1 MITYKTWDLIR
12 VPYKTKVCKSFY
24 DKLQTNFYVLNG
36 FYFIEEVNTFFFF
49 RKPVVKVILD
59 SPLLM
64 TESNKTFIMAFGGIL
79 DDKISHLEKGY
90 GIPVF
95 TNKLGFDPML
105 LVFNFIQS
113 LQPTKHKSPQELI
126 FGISDEQTDKNINK
140 YPNIK
145 P

>member
-12 VPYKTKVCKSFY
+12 VPYKTTVCKSIY
-24 DKLQTNFYVLNG
+24 DKLQTNFYTLNG

-49 RKPVVKVILD
+49 RKPTVKVILN
-59 SPLLM
+59 SPLPM
-64 TESNKTFIMAFGGIL
+64 TDANKTFIMSFGGIL
-79 DDKISHLEKGY
+79 TDKQTGLEEGY
-90 GIPVF
+90 GLPIF
-95 TNKLGFDPML
+95 TNKSGFDPML

-113 LQPTKHKSPQELI
+113 LQPSKHKSPQEII
-126 FGISDEQTDKNINK
+126 FGVSDKEMNKNINK